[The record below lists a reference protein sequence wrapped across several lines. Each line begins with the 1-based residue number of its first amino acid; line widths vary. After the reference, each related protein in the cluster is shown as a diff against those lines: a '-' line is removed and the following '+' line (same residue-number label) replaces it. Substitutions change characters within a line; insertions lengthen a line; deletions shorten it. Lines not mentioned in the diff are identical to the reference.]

1 MLRHRFLFCSVVG
14 QRAIAPSV
22 LAHALSLL
30 STDVHPAHVQGS
42 DKVRRIP
49 ELDVKCGLVFRGS
62 PMHDRANEGPA
73 RARLTIRRRCG
84 VLSLRLPASGVQ
96 RGALS
101 WRSHACCTTR
111 GMYAQ
116 FGWCMHAGVKEGTPT
131 PSSNNSASKP
141 SRPQELFVPAV
152 DNSNTPFVPQLEHLE
167 GIMDEVVAAGG
178 TSRGHAPLNK
188 QQVANLN
195 ANEFAS
201 GRKATYGPT
210 HLA

>member
-1 MLRHRFLFCSVVG
+1 MLNLGGVCMQASKKELQLQVATTRLASHR
-14 QRAIAPSV
+14 APV
-22 LAHALSLL
+22 PTRQAVMAAA
-30 STDVHPAHVQGS
+30 VAAG
-42 DKVRRIP
+42 
-49 ELDVKCGLVFRGS
+49 
-62 PMHDRANEGPA
+62 
-73 RARLTIRRRCG
+73 
-84 VLSLRLPASGVQ
+84 RLPQ
-96 RGALS
+96 
-101 WRSHACCTTR
+101 
-111 GMYAQ
+111 Q
-116 FGWCMHAGVKEGTPT
+116 Q
-131 PSSNNSASKP
+131 P